1 MVARLQTEAGD
12 TVTNAQVTEF
22 LALATAEQQLIYVF
36 DQAVAAQAAY
46 NTTDPAPDPLV
57 NRVGVVPGATGMGA
71 QIRAGLSETA
81 PTELLYE
88 ATTDIGVG
96 ESALAIEAGDTVTNA
111 DLNTFLALTLAG
123 QIVYLA
129 TKIQAAE
136 SAYNTAN
143 PETPVNV
150 VSVTP
155 NYDQNSVAVSALLPL
170 AGSGNASLVGA
181 LAF

>member
-1 MVARLQTEAGD
+1 MVTRLQTEAGD

-36 DQAVAAQAAY
+36 DQAVAAQASY

-57 NRVGVVPGATGMGA
+57 NRVAVQPGASGMAA
-71 QIRAGLSETA
+71 QIRANLTETA
-81 PTELLYE
+81 PSELLYE
-88 ATTDIGVG
+88 ATLDIGVG

-111 DLNTFLALTLAG
+111 ELNTFLGLTLAG
-123 QIVYLA
+123 QIVFLA
-129 TKIQAAE
+129 AKIQAEE

-143 PETPVNV
+143 PDDPVNV
-150 VSVTP
+150 ISVTP